1 MIAATPAARSRQTTQ
16 VVVDALREQTGDDL
30 AFNPDGDG
38 FFDMFHHEAV
48 TRYDVYAVMPF
59 HNNVATASL
68 TGAEVQALL
77 KAHPNTV
84 ASGDVSRLDAARTYR
99 VALVDY
105 EARSVYKLTGGR
117 LQDTGR
123 DLRAVVIAYLGLLK

>member
-1 MIAATPAARSRQTTQ
+1 
-16 VVVDALREQTGDDL
+16 
-30 AFNPDGDG
+30 
-38 FFDMFHHEAV
+38 MFRHRIV

-59 HNNVATASL
+59 HNNVATVSL

-77 KAHPNTV
+77 KAHPDTV
-84 ASGDVSRLDAARTYR
+84 ASGDVSRLDADRTYR

-123 DLRAVVIAYLGLLK
+123 DLRVVVIAYLGLQK